1 MARPA
6 QVFKIDLKAKDQVS
20 ELIAVE
26 EISALKE
33 FCVALL
39 NFAID
44 NNKEYVTRSELE
56 TAQRHHVAVV
66 VKGQPAKPMATAAST
81 LSERIASLVEIKT
94 VFVYQDDLDIEGKS
108 KKYRVHFIKDLS
120 GLISF
125 LKADAPQKKSI
136 IGRPKTKS
144 IKMMNEALSTRGLI
158 HLKAG
163 NNLVA
168 HTQGAF
174 AILLASCK
182 SGGDKQDV
190 IEAEYK
196 FTPTDRIKIRTTT
209 SSDADIDILHIS
221 DHRIMVALNGMLRRE
236 NQDTDDLFG
245 YEPTRMVNGY
255 CFFDIFALTK
265 EIGLQANKSENRA
278 RVRKMVE
285 RLEATTFKVDASFSP
300 HWQKYYMPDSSFS
313 EAKYRYITEFYSASD
328 WNDKQHE
335 NPDLNDIVVDEDEQR
350 FFVVKFHP
358 LISSSMETGDH
369 AFITHPS
376 LKTEKY
382 DLPHLINNWVK
393 GVVGVSKFKEYPIG
407 HHQYT
412 IDIFGERCAPTIR
425 IDNFER
431 AFYSLAKRQ
440 DSKEDTEPHSE
451 SVRFSFDENG
461 KIIPDGTFWL
471 NGYYFKVHV
480 DEELSRTIYRKTRTM
495 RRHRVKVYPVLTIW
509 RDKED
514 PLVGDNSDHNLALS
528 RQYAELAN

>member
-1 MARPA
+1 MARPL
-6 QVFKIDLKAKDQVS
+6 QLFKIDLKAKDQLQDLLDVS
-20 ELIAVE
+20 

-33 FCVALL
+33 FCVAILK
-39 NFAID
+39 FAIT
-44 NNKEYVTRSELE
+44 NNKEYLTRPELE
-56 TAQRHHVAVV
+56 EAQRKHIAVV
-66 VKGQPAKPMATAAST
+66 VKGQSPKAMATAAST
-81 LSERIASLVEIKT
+81 LSERIASLVHVKTIHVYPDEIE
-94 VFVYQDDLDIEGKS
+94 VEGKL

-120 GLISF
+120 GLISY
-125 LKADAPQKKSI
+125 LQTDAPQKKSI
-136 IGRPKTKS
+136 RGRPRTKN
-144 IKMMNEALSTRGLI
+144 IKMIDEALSTKGLM

-209 SSDADIDILHIS
+209 SSDAEIDILHIS
-221 DHRIMVALNGMLRRE
+221 DHRVMVALNGMLRRE
-236 NQDTDDLFG
+236 NQETDDLFG
-245 YEPTRMVNGY
+245 YEDTRMINGY
-255 CFFDIFALTK
+255 CFFDIYALTK
-265 EIGLQANKSENRA
+265 EIGLQPNKSDNRA
-278 RVRKMVE
+278 RVQKMVE

-300 HWQKYYMPDSSFS
+300 HWRKHYMPNTAFS
-313 EAKYRYITEFYSASD
+313 EAKYRYITEFYSAFD

-335 NPDLNDIVVDEDEQR
+335 KQELNDIILDEDEKR

-358 LISSSMETGDH
+358 LISSSMETGEQ

-393 GVVGVSKFKEYPIG
+393 GVVGVSKFKEHPKG

-425 IDNFER
+425 VDNFER
-431 AFYSLAKRQ
+431 ALYSLAKRQ
-440 DSKEDTEPHSE
+440 DSKESTEPHTE
-451 SVRFSFDENG
+451 SVRFTFDENG
-461 KIIPDGTFWL
+461 KIIPNGTFWL
-471 NGYYFKVHV
+471 NGYYFRIQV
-480 DEELSRTIYRKTRTM
+480 DEELSKTIYRKARTM
-495 RRHRVKVYPVLTIW
+495 RRHRIKVYPVLTIW

-514 PLVGDNSDHNLALS
+514 PLVGDNSDHNLALT
-528 RQYAELAN
+528 RQFAELSS